1 MKKFLLSLFCK
12 KSALLVSTACASALI
27 TTTAIVP
34 SIKNDNNEQVKNE
47 ISQKNTKKIQ
57 NNVYS
62 NENLVEPVDNESSI
76 NEETIENAKPYDVFV
91 DFSKVAQLS
100 QSSSKTE
107 ESVDQ
112 RQEEVIEQD
121 NKVTEENKELSST
134 NEVEPTGNEQQEQE
148 VIPQNNEV
156 TEENK
161 ELGSTN
167 EVEST
172 GNEQQEQEV
181 KPQDNEVTEG
191 NNESGST
198 SEEQKENEQQEQ
210 EVKPQDN
217 EVIEGNNESGST
229 NEEQKENEEQEQET
243 TPQGNVAEEENKQPS
258 TQNLEKNNSSTEE
271 SSEQNN
277 YIEIIQQALQK
288 TKNVESVYFTR
299 YRTGIYPENSKI
311 KFNRSQNRHWYSNG
325 EVEEY
330 IEGFPGRYTTEF
342 NPVKYFYQTWWL
354 KYKQTNTWEKRGTLH
369 SVYGISELG
378 YLSQIKSVEKLN
390 INCPYSVYV
399 VTLDQNFANKASE
412 NLLNTPNMFNQDVTI
427 TVMIDFDGY
436 IRSIDS
442 DWQKEVLNNP
452 SIGPVKITVHIGDFN
467 STNINRPSDLND
479 EPVNYRD
486 TRDDLTPTKKE
497 NIKNNIYEAYK
508 KTYDA
513 NNATYEVNGKKV
525 EYDIQSN
532 SALVEDSDGTIT
544 YYDGKDGKYID
555 HNYVTDEYHHESWTK
570 FKNSNVWVKNVN
582 KHTCFIP
589 RELYFLNTIFDVSN
603 VEVQSDVTIYTIEVL
618 KQYANSAYSYSYNTS
633 DSIFNSNITFTV
645 SIDKYGY
652 IKEIHINSEGYKLDL
667 VISNVNNT
675 NVERPSDIK

>member
-229 NEEQKENEEQEQET
+229 NEEQKENEQQEQET
-243 TPQGNVAEEENKQPS
+243 TPQGNVAEENKQPS

>member
-181 KPQDNEVTEG
+181 KPQDNEVTEE
-191 NNESGST
+191 NNESDST

-229 NEEQKENEEQEQET
+229 NEEQKENEQQEQET
-243 TPQGNVAEEENKQPS
+243 TPQGNVAEENKQPS